1 MVDFIIASVAILVL
15 LSGWL
20 LVQQLARR
28 YAARHP
34 EFGPAREEGSGCGKS
49 CLCTGGRCSK
59 ESGQPGAASDSNDIT
74 INRQEDQLR

>member
-28 YAARHP
+28 FAARHP

-49 CLCTGGRCSK
+49 CMCAGGRCSK
-59 ESGQPGAASDSNDIT
+59 TDGHSASDSNDIT
-74 INRQEDQLR
+74 KNRQEDQLR

>member
-1 MVDFIIASVAILVL
+1 MVDFIIASVAVLVL

-28 YAARHP
+28 FAARHP

-49 CLCTGGRCSK
+49 CMCAGGSCSK
-59 ESGQPGAASDSNDIT
+59 TDRHCASDSNDIT
-74 INRQEDQLR
+74 KNRQEDQVR